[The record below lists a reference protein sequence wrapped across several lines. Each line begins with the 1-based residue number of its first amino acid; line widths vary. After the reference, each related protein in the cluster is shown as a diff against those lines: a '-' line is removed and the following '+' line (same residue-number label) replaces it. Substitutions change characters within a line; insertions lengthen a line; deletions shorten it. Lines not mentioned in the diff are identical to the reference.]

1 MMPQGNQP
9 VFILQEGT
17 EQRRGKTAQ
26 DNNISA
32 AIAVGD
38 AVKSTLGPKGM
49 DKMLVDSTGGVII
62 TNDGATILREAGI
75 EHPAAKMVVEVSQT
89 QEARCYDGT
98 TSAVVLSAEL
108 LRQSQAL
115 LDKGIHPTTITR
127 GYQRALA
134 YALNA
139 LDGLSTLKRP
149 PLALLAATSL
159 TGKSAESSR
168 ELLANLCSEAID
180 WAKDVDRVN
189 IVPVVA
195 GDTGDTYLHKG
206 VVLEK
211 DKAHP
216 AMPDAASKAKV
227 ALLSCGI
234 EVKKSAIESQVQIT
248 DPAQIAAFLAE
259 EEEGLKRMVNV
270 LVEQGVNVVVSQKG
284 IEDLAQ
290 HYLRRAG
297 VLAIEKVTRGDLDA
311 LASSMGGSIVSD
323 LDDFRA
329 DDVCDGEVT
338 VRKVGD
344 HPLVFF
350 LAHNDSAK
358 RTCTILAH
366 GSTSQV
372 AAEVERALDDALG
385 VVHLSRTNEARF
397 VCGAGSI
404 EAALATG
411 IELSKTDIAVGRE
424 RMAVEAFSKALWSI
438 PETLATNAG
447 LDPVDVVLAVE
458 AKHRSG
464 EHTVGVNVEAEIDGG
479 SMNYTIDA
487 EAREIMEPEA
497 VVRQALKSATE
508 AAIMVL
514 RIDDVI
520 LMNKEK
526 PMGPPMGM

>member
-1 MMPQGNQP
+1 
-9 VFILQEGT
+9 
-17 EQRRGKTAQ
+17 
-26 DNNISA
+26 
-32 AIAVGD
+32 
-38 AVKSTLGPKGM
+38 
-49 DKMLVDSTGGVII
+49 
-62 TNDGATILREAGI
+62 
-75 EHPAAKMVVEVSQT
+75 
-89 QEARCYDGT
+89 
-98 TSAVVLSAEL
+98 
-108 LRQSQAL
+108 
-115 LDKGIHPTTITR
+115 
-127 GYQRALA
+127 
-134 YALNA
+134 
-139 LDGLSTLKRP
+139 
-149 PLALLAATSL
+149 
-159 TGKSAESSR
+159 
-168 ELLANLCSEAID
+168 
-180 WAKDVDRVN
+180 
-189 IVPVVA
+189 
-195 GDTGDTYLHKG
+195 
-206 VVLEK
+206 
-211 DKAHP
+211 
-216 AMPDAASKAKV
+216 MPDVVSEAKV

-290 HYLRRAG
+290 HYLRREG
-297 VLAIEKVTRGDLDA
+297 VLAIEKVTRGDIDA

-329 DDVCDGEVT
+329 DDVCEGEVT

-350 LAHNDSAK
+350 LSHADSSK

-404 EAALATG
+404 EAALATR
-411 IELSKTDIAVGRE
+411 IELNKTDIAVGRE
-424 RMAVEAFSKALWSI
+424 RMSVEAFSKALWSI

-464 EHTVGVNVEAEIDGG
+464 ESNVGVNVEAEIDGG

-487 EAREIMEPEA
+487 GLQEIMEPEA

-526 PMGPPMGM
+526 QMGPPMGM

>member
-1 MMPQGNQP
+1 M
-9 VFILQEGT
+9 
-17 EQRRGKTAQ
+17 
-26 DNNISA
+26 
-32 AIAVGD
+32 
-38 AVKSTLGPKGM
+38 
-49 DKMLVDSTGGVII
+49 
-62 TNDGATILREAGI
+62 
-75 EHPAAKMVVEVSQT
+75 
-89 QEARCYDGT
+89 
-98 TSAVVLSAEL
+98 
-108 LRQSQAL
+108 
-115 LDKGIHPTTITR
+115 
-127 GYQRALA
+127 
-134 YALNA
+134 
-139 LDGLSTLKRP
+139 
-149 PLALLAATSL
+149 
-159 TGKSAESSR
+159 
-168 ELLANLCSEAID
+168 
-180 WAKDVDRVN
+180 
-189 IVPVVA
+189 
-195 GDTGDTYLHKG
+195 
-206 VVLEK
+206 VLEK

-216 AMPDAASKAKV
+216 AMPDAAPKAKV

-290 HYLRRAG
+290 HYLRREG

-323 LDDFRA
+323 LDDFLA

-350 LAHNDSAK
+350 LAHNESAK

-372 AAEVERALDDALG
+372 AAEVERALDAALG

-438 PETLATNAG
+438 P
-447 LDPVDVVLAVE
+447 
-458 AKHRSG
+458 KRSPPTQALTPWTSFSLLRPSTAQVN
-464 EHTVGVNVEAEIDGG
+464 TVGVNVEAEIDGG

-487 EAREIMEPEA
+487 EAQEIMEPEA

>member
-1 MMPQGNQP
+1 MQPSGQP

-26 DNNISA
+26 DNNIAA

-108 LRQSQAL
+108 LRQAQAL

-127 GYQRALA
+127 GYQRALTW
-134 YALNA
+134 ALA
-139 LDGLSTLKRP
+139 AVDAQATGDSP
-149 PLALLAATSL
+149 PLEELAATSL

-168 ELLANLCSEAID
+168 EHLATMCAEAIL
-180 WAKDVDRVN
+180 WAGDVDRVN
-189 IVPVVA
+189 IIPVVA
-195 GDTGDTYLHKG
+195 GDTADTYPFHG

-216 AMPDAASKAKV
+216 AMPDHIMQGKI

-234 EVKKSAIESQVQIT
+234 EVKKSTIESQVQIT
-248 DPAQIAAFLAE
+248 DPAQIASFLAE
-259 EEEGLKRMVNV
+259 EEEGLKRMVN
-270 LVEQGVNVVVSQKG
+270 LLIEQGVNVVVSQKG
-284 IEDLAQ
+284 IEELAQ

-297 VLAIEKVTRGDLDA
+297 VLAVEKVTRGDLDS
-311 LASSMGGSIVSD
+311 LASDMGGSIVSD
-323 LDDFRA
+323 LDDLRESDLCF
-329 DDVCDGEVT
+329 GEVA
-338 VRKVGD
+338 VRKVGE

-350 LAHNDSAK
+350 RSDDNAPGDK
-358 RTCTILAH
+358 PTVTILAH

-385 VVHLSRTNEARF
+385 IVHLSKTAGASF
-397 VCGAGSI
+397 VPGAGAVQ
-404 EAALATG
+404 AAIATG
-411 IELSKTDIAVGRE
+411 LDLNKTDIATGRE
-424 RMAVEAFSKALWSI
+424 RMAVEAFGKALWAI

-458 AKHRSG
+458 AKHRAG
-464 EHTVGVNVEAEIDGG
+464 ESNIGVNVEAEIDGG

-487 EAREIMEPEA
+487 MRQSVVEPAA

-520 LMNKEK
+520 LMNKEG
-526 PMGPPMGM
+526 MRAPPGV